1 MGQEG
6 EEPVE
11 AVPLKVMVTALAGDG
26 ERLLQVGIDVGLPAD
41 ELIVNAGLT
50 VAATWTAL
58 ELYALRRT
66 IACVEAMLAGIAQ
79 EADLLGGYAFRKS

>member
-1 MGQEG
+1 MPQEG

-26 ERLLQVGIDVGLPAD
+26 ERLLQVGTDVGLPAD

-50 VAATWTAL
+50 LAATCTAL
-58 ELYALRRT
+58 ELNALRRT
-66 IACVEAMLAGIAQ
+66 IACVEAMFGGIAQ
-79 EADLLGGYAFRKS
+79 DTEVLGG